1 MRQVSVRNW
10 FHHMHMPGGHNIALH
25 TSHIMHSERFW
36 AIFALV
42 VLMSL
47 VVGLAIWAS
56 LTGGPVEEPFPIYPY
71 YPYL

>member
-1 MRQVSVRNW
+1 
-10 FHHMHMPGGHNIALH
+10 
-25 TSHIMHSERFW
+25 MHSEKFW

-56 LTGGPVEEPFPIYPY
+56 QTSGPVEELFPIYPY